1 MGGPPYHSYA
11 KLPLVQDLIRV
22 SNETF
27 SRLCCLATDSLMV
40 RISECISGGTRAL
53 YSALVKMNCKS
64 CLLCLL
70 LMGSL
75 SILCTV
81 NSCNT
86 AGYSIKPWYLYPSP
100 EAQDYLLLPMAIFK
114 IKMHLLVLFISLSLS
129 VSSHFFPPSVLLGL
143 FPLSPFSFSLLT
155 ITKLGNGVQK
165 SKFELIRLS
174 N

>member
-1 MGGPPYHSYA
+1 M
-11 KLPLVQDLIRV
+11 L
-22 SNETF
+22 F
-27 SRLCCLATDSLMV
+27 SHRSLMV

-53 YSALVKMNCKS
+53 YSALVKMNSKS

-75 SILCTV
+75 SILCIV

-100 EAQDYLLLPMAIFK
+100 RHRISFYFLWPSLKLKCIYWF
-114 IKMHLLVLFISLSLS
+114 SLSL
-129 VSSHFFPPSVLLGL
+129 FPFPSLLTSFLPSILLDL

-165 SKFELIRLS
+165 K
-174 N
+174 